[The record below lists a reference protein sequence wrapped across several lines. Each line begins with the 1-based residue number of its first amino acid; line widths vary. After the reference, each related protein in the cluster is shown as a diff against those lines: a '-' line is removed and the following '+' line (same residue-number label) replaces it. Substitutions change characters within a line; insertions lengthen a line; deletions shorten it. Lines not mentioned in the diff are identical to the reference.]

1 MRRELTWQAVIIAVI
16 VAALVSASYPYVL
29 LKLGI
34 GPNVSVVSAFLGAVG
49 LLILARKT
57 HGQNR
62 LMNNIV
68 QTAGTSAAMTAF
80 MCVIAAAVD
89 LANQNPVVKDK
100 LNNIHT
106 IEPWPM
112 FLWLT
117 CAGGIGVL
125 FTVIFRRHFLDD
137 PKLVFADGVA
147 AAETIVVLDSPG
159 REARDKLAA
168 LGLSSLASA
177 VVYLFREGFGM
188 FQDKWSYFK
197 NLEFLPNTYPGI
209 GPKSYNVGMEWN
221 LLGVGAGMLIGINVC
236 LSLLIG
242 TTIVALGGPY
252 LVDRGIG
259 QEIVL
264 NNVAN
269 RSVPRMQV
277 VSALSPL
284 GSSSPLGIANMTAFS
299 QIDGAL
305 TSGEALV
312 NAHEECQRL
321 IDKPWTDLSFHEKA
335 FISTYGD
342 RQANYMKRE
351 KLFPIVLL
359 WFMWPAT
366 GLMIFS
372 AITAVMLKWRTVIA
386 SFTQLRAHAGHE
398 NREDVS
404 LTTIVVGSTLLT
416 VLLAIIQKEN
426 FGLSYVQTA
435 VAVLCTLPLILVGNR
450 VLGETNFGPISVMMN
465 GLQAI
470 FAVFW
475 PASVGH
481 NLIAAGMSGSS
492 NSQGQGTIQ
501 DYKTGQIIGSTPR
514 ILTWVQL
521 AAVPIGAAAVAV
533 MYPRLTRVYEIGN
546 TLAAPTAVKI
556 ANMAVLLS
564 QGIDAFPRGALTWT
578 IIASLTG
585 ILITVV
591 KEYAHSSWLPSP
603 TGLGLG
609 LILPGVTVVPFALG
623 GIIGW
628 IWERTAKES
637 YDRYYVTTA
646 SGLIAGE
653 ALLAGVVVPVLAAI
667 VL

>member
-1 MRRELTWQAVIIAVI
+1 MRRELTWQAVVIAVV

-49 LLILARKT
+49 LLILARKS

-89 LANQNPVVKDK
+89 LANQNAVVKDK
-100 LNNIHT
+100 LNDIH
-106 IEPWPM
+106 IIKPWPM
-112 FLWLT
+112 FFWLT

-137 PKLVFADGVA
+137 PKLIFADGVA

-159 REARDKLAA
+159 REGRDKLAA

-188 FQDKWSYFK
+188 FQEKWSYLK
-197 NLEFLPNTYPGI
+197 YLEFLPNSYPGMTF
-209 GPKSYNVGMEWN
+209 KSYNVGMEWN
-221 LLGVGAGMLIGINVC
+221 LLGLGAGMLIGINVC

-242 TTIVALGGPY
+242 TAIVAFGGPY
-252 LVDRGIG
+252 LLEKGIG
-259 QEIVL
+259 REIVL

-269 RSVPRMQV
+269 RPVPRMQV

-284 GSSSPLGIANMTAFS
+284 GSSSPLGVANMTALS
-299 QIDGAL
+299 QMDGQL
-305 TSGEALV
+305 TSGVALV
-312 NAHEECQRL
+312 NAQEECKRQ
-321 IDKPWTDLSFHEKA
+321 IDKPWNDLTFHEKA
-335 FISTYGD
+335 FVSIYGD

-351 KLFPIVLL
+351 KLFPVVLL

-372 AITAVMLKWRTVIA
+372 AITAVLLKWRTVIA
-386 SFTQLRAHAGHE
+386 SFTQLRAHASHE
-398 NREDVS
+398 KREDVS
-404 LTTIVVGSTLLT
+404 LTTIVVGSTVLT
-416 VLLAIIQKEN
+416 ILLAIIQKEN

-578 IIASLTG
+578 IIASMAG
-585 ILITVV
+585 VLITVV
-591 KEYAHSSWLPSP
+591 KEYTHTSWLPSP

-609 LILPGVTVVPFALG
+609 LIIPGVTIVPFALG
-623 GIIGW
+623 GILGW
-628 IWERTAKES
+628 VWEHTSKEN
-637 YDRYYVTTA
+637 YDRYYVTVA

>member
-1 MRRELTWQAVIIAVI
+1 
-16 VAALVSASYPYVL
+16 

-89 LANQNPVVKDK
+89 LADQNPVVQDK
-100 LNNIHT
+100 LNDIHT
-106 IEPWPM
+106 IKPWPM

-159 REARDKLAA
+159 REARDKLGA

-188 FQDKWSYFK
+188 FHDKWTYLK
-197 NLEFLPNTYPGI
+197 NLEFLPDFYPGATFQ
-209 GPKSYNVGMEWN
+209 SYRVGVEWN
-221 LLGVGAGMLIGINVC
+221 LLSIGAGMLIGINVG
-236 LSLLIG
+236 LSLLAGSLMVRGI
-242 TTIVALGGPY
+242 GPY
-252 LVDRGIG
+252 LIETGIG
-259 QEIVL
+259 REIVL
-264 NNVAN
+264 SNISSDK
-269 RSVPRMQV
+269 RS
-277 VSALSPL
+277 
-284 GSSSPLGIANMTAFS
+284 
-299 QIDGAL
+299 
-305 TSGEALV
+305 
-312 NAHEECQRL
+312 ECEKL
-321 IDKPWTDLSFHEKA
+321 IDKKWDELTEAEKKLVKQPG
-335 FISTYGD
+335 SKQPD
-342 RQANYMKRE
+342 YMQGKY
-351 KLFPIVLL
+351 FNVVLL

-372 AITAVMLKWRTVIA
+372 AVTAVLLKWRTVVA
-386 SFTQLRAHAGHE
+386 SFTQLRAHQREGK
-398 NREDVS
+398 REDVS
-404 LTTIVVGSTLLT
+404 VATIVVGAIILT
-416 VLLAIIQKEN
+416 VLLAVIQKLN
-426 FGLSYVQTA
+426 FGLSYIQTA

-475 PASVGH
+475 PGVGH
-481 NLIAAGMSGSS
+481 NLIAAGMAGSC

-521 AAVPIGAAAVAV
+521 GAVPIGAAAVAI
-533 MYPRLTRVYEIGN
+533 MYPLLTQRYVIGD
-546 TLAAPTAVKI
+546 TLPAPTALKI
-556 ANMAVLLS
+556 TNMAVLLS
-564 QGIDAFPRGALTWT
+564 QGIDALPRGALLWT
-578 IIASLTG
+578 VIASLAG
-585 ILITVV
+585 ILITIV
-591 KEYAHSSWLPSP
+591 KEYTHWSWLPSP

-609 LILPGVTVVPFALG
+609 LIIPGLTIIPMALG
-623 GIIGW
+623 GIIAW
-628 IWERTAKES
+628 VWEKSAKES
-637 YDRYYVTTA
+637 YDRYFVTVA

-653 ALLAGVVVPVLAAI
+653 ALLAGVVVPILAWI
-667 VL
+667 VQVK